1 VSDRAHRAAKLSR
14 IPGVTIDAARARFGV
29 TRAAIQKARK
39 DPTSTPTLAELAL
52 AALTSNGTVAAGVLG
67 DLTSIAGWIDYIN
80 HDACTVDDVRRLLAE
95 CVASGVL
102 ELSGATWRLVG
113 AWP

>member
-1 VSDRAHRAAKLSR
+1 VSDPAQRAAKLSR
-14 IPGVTIDAARARFGV
+14 IPGVTIAEARARFGV

-39 DPTSTPTLAELAL
+39 DPATAPSLAELAL
-52 AALTSNGTVAAGVLG
+52 AALTSNGTVTAGVLG
-67 DLTSIAGWIDYIN
+67 DLHSIAGWIDYIN
-80 HDACTVDDVRRLLAE
+80 HDACTVEEVRALLAA

-102 ELSGATWRLVG
+102 ELSGETWKLRG